1 MKNYYD
7 LLKNPKWQNKRK
19 FILKRDE
26 NKCTSC
32 GSTNKLQ
39 VHHIIYYADKPNPWL
54 YPNKYLITLCDE
66 CHKEYHL
73 KNEVEIVRKETKS
86 AKRRKKK
93 KDKMKLMKKYTP
105 LSESQMEKGLRIKP
119 RITG

>member
-1 MKNYYD
+1 MKKYSD
-7 LLKNPKWQNKRK
+7 LLEDKKWQNKRQ

-32 GSTNKLQ
+32 GTKNKLQ
-39 VHHIIYYADKPNPWL
+39 VHHIIYYADKPKPWL
-54 YPNKYLITLCDE
+54 YPNKYLITLCDD

-73 KNEVEIVRKETKS
+73 KNEVEIVQKETKS
-86 AKRRKKK
+86 AKRKKK
-93 KDKMKLMKKYTP
+93 KRDKMKLMKKYTP
-105 LSESQMEKGLRIKP
+105 LSESQMNNGLRIKP